1 MQHTLEDIIQLN
13 FTLSIDVRLYS
24 RGTHEY
30 TIQEQL
36 PTHSIKT
43 S

>member
-13 FTLSIDVRLYS
+13 FVLSIDVRLYS
-24 RGTHEY
+24 RGTHRY
-30 TIQEQL
+30 PIQEQL
-36 PTHSIKT
+36 PIHSIKA

>member
-1 MQHTLEDIIQLN
+1 MQHTLEDIIQLD
-13 FTLSIDVRLYS
+13 FALSIDVRLYS
-24 RGTHEY
+24 RGT
-30 TIQEQL
+30 QL